1 LISFILVGVIF
12 TPICNSTIIKVNEKQ
27 ISKTLINPKKPEIGQ
42 GTEFWAL
49 LVAVGVYYNHPDQDR
64 PEMLDS
70 VDFLYDTLLDSPNY
84 WQADH
89 IHVLKADQAT
99 TYNLIKELI
108 WLIRHEDKDDYSL
121 VYITTHGFPLTRN
134 GRPWD
139 IFPWDEADGDDEAL
153 VMHYG
158 FERFDHVTDDMLKFF
173 FRFLQSKG
181 LCVIIDSCFAGGF
194 KDPLKINNLIKFNKQ
209 KIGNTNSIVNNFDSS
224 EYTQDMAGEL
234 AAKGRVVLMSSTEEQ
249 KSYSSIFS
257 ELIIIGFMGEA
268 DLEGNKDG
276 INSAEEAFDFAYPWI
291 VYFTYGYQQ
300 PTIVDRYD
308 GDFPIT
314 HI

>member
-1 LISFILVGVIF
+1 M
-12 TPICNSTIIKVNEKQ
+12 CNSTLIIVNEKQ
-27 ISKTLINPKKPEIGQ
+27 VLKSLINPKNPEIGQ
-42 GTEFWAL
+42 DTEFWAL

-70 VDFLYDTLLDSPNY
+70 VDYLYDTLLDSPNY

-89 IHVLKADQAT
+89 IHVLKASQAT
-99 TYNLIKELI
+99 TSNLIKELI
-108 WLIRHEDKDDYSL
+108 WLIRNEDKEDYSL

-134 GRPWD
+134 GNPWD
-139 IFPWDEADGDDEAL
+139 IWPWDEADGDDEAL

-158 FERFDHVTDDMLKFF
+158 FERFDHITDDILNFF

-181 LCVIIDSCFAGGF
+181 LCVIIDSCYAGGF

-209 KIGNTNSIVNNFDSS
+209 KIGNIKSIANNFDST
-224 EYTQDMAGEL
+224 EFTQGMAEEL
-234 AAKGRVVLMSSTEEQ
+234 AAKGRVVLMSCGEEQ

-257 ELIIIGFMGEA
+257 DLLTFGFKGEA

-276 INSAEEAFDFAYPWI
+276 INSAEEAFDFAYPLT

-300 PTIVDRYD
+300 PTIVDQYE
-308 GDFPIT
+308 GEFPVT
-314 HI
+314 YN